1 MNLFEDGFQI
11 NLTEITEL
19 LITVGLKILL
29 LLIAFAIIAPIGRKA
44 ISGAINRISRHR
56 KIPEPRTKTLERLTI
71 NLFSYIM
78 MFVFVV
84 MLLEM
89 VGIPIGPLLAGA
101 GIVGLAIGF
110 GAQGL
115 VSDIVTGFFILIERQ
130 VDVDDYVT
138 AAGYDGVV
146 EEVGLR
152 TTKLRGFDGTL
163 HYIPNR
169 EISGVS
175 NHSRGNMRAMIDI
188 GIAYDENI
196 EEAVAVLQRVCDDF
210 AANDER
216 IKEGPDVLGVQT
228 LGSSDIVLRVLGKT
242 TNMEQWG
249 VERDLRKAMKEALDA
264 AGIEIP
270 FPHQVYIEKQ
280 GNAEA

>member
-19 LITVGLKILL
+19 LITVGLKILV

-56 KIPEPRTKTLERLTI
+56 KIPEPRTKTLERLSI

-228 LGSSDIVLRVLGKT
+228 LGSSDVVLRILGKT

-270 FPHQVYIEKQ
+270 FPHQVYIEKKD
-280 GNAEA
+280 NAEA

>member
-1 MNLFEDGFQI
+1 MNLFDEGFEF
-11 NLTEITEL
+11 NLAEFTEL
-19 LITVGLKILL
+19 LISVGLKILVL
-29 LLIAFAIIAPIGRKA
+29 IIAFAIIAPIGRRA
-44 ISGAINRISRHR
+44 ISGAINKISKHR
-56 KIPEPRTKTLERLTI
+56 KIPEARTKTLERLCVNI
-71 NLFSYIM
+71 FSYIL

-89 VGIPIGPLLAGA
+89 IGIPIGPLLAGA

-196 EEAVAVLQRVCDDF
+196 EEALTVLQRVCDEF
-210 AANDER
+210 SITDER
-216 IKEGPDVLGVQT
+216 IKEGPDVLGVQS
-228 LGSSDIVLRVLGKT
+228 LGSSDVVLRVLGRT
-242 TNMEQWG
+242 ANMEQWA
-249 VERDLRKAMKEALDA
+249 VERDLRRAMKEALDE

-270 FPHQVYIEKQ
+270 FPHQVYIEKKN
-280 GNAEA
+280 GAEA